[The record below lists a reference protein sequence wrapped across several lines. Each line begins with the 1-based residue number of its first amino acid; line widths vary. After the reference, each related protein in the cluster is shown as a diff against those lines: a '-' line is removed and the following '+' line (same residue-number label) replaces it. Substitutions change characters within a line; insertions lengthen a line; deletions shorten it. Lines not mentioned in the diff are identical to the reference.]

1 VTVKSQ
7 TGWRGSFRRIGTLQ
21 WFASPPRKGIRMSA
35 RAVQVY
41 CLFILVLGFTAFES
55 TSGFDGRAP
64 QRGGV
69 ESANF
74 VVYASD
80 WRLANLVSQRA
91 EEYRKA
97 LALEWTGREL
107 APWSQKCPIEV
118 ELGGASSGET
128 SFAFVSHADGRGY
141 PIEWQM
147 KIRGPYE
154 RILDSVLPHEITH
167 TIFATHF
174 GEPLPRWADE
184 GACTMVEHELEKN
197 KNHQLLMQFLH
208 SKPSMGIPFNR
219 MFVMRRYPRQI
230 LPLYAQGYSVAKF
243 LIHQGGKQRF
253 VEYIGQGLRQDA
265 MNRGSSGW
273 SEVTAEFY
281 GYEDLSELQTSW
293 LKWVGD
299 GSDEVAL
306 KTSGNE
312 YSKILARASID
323 STYAINSTPSVKVA
337 ALNMGGAKNSYSR
350 EGAASLLSQRDVGD
364 GGRSRSEDIPIYRHP
379 KQSSEGSIS
388 IFR

>member
-1 VTVKSQ
+1 
-7 TGWRGSFRRIGTLQ
+7 
-21 WFASPPRKGIRMSA
+21 MSA

-69 ESANF
+69 ESTNF

-184 GACTMVEHELEKN
+184 GACTMVEHELEKKQKSPIAN
-197 KNHQLLMQFLH
+197 AVLAFQAIDGN
-208 SKPSMGIPFNR
+208 
-219 MFVMRRYPRQI
+219 
-230 LPLYAQGYSVAKF
+230 PLQPYVRNAAVS
-243 LIHQGGKQRF
+243 
-253 VEYIGQGLRQDA
+253 
-265 MNRGSSGW
+265 
-273 SEVTAEFY
+273 TA
-281 GYEDLSELQTSW
+281 
-293 LKWVGD
+293 
-299 GSDEVAL
+299 
-306 KTSGNE
+306 
-312 YSKILARASID
+312 
-323 STYAINSTPSVKVA
+323 NSA
-337 ALNMGGAKNSYSR
+337 ALRAGLQRREISHPSR
-350 EGAASLLSQRDVGD
+350 W
-364 GGRSRSEDIPIYRHP
+364 
-379 KQSSEGSIS
+379 
-388 IFR
+388 

>member
-1 VTVKSQ
+1 
-7 TGWRGSFRRIGTLQ
+7 
-21 WFASPPRKGIRMSA
+21 
-35 RAVQVY
+35 
-41 CLFILVLGFTAFES
+41 
-55 TSGFDGRAP
+55 
-64 QRGGV
+64 
-69 ESANF
+69 
-74 VVYASD
+74 
-80 WRLANLVSQRA
+80 
-91 EEYRKA
+91 
-97 LALEWTGREL
+97 
-107 APWSQKCPIEV
+107 
-118 ELGGASSGET
+118 
-128 SFAFVSHADGRGY
+128 
-141 PIEWQM
+141 
-147 KIRGPYE
+147 
-154 RILDSVLPHEITH
+154 
-167 TIFATHF
+167 
-174 GEPLPRWADE
+174 
-184 GACTMVEHELEKN
+184 
-197 KNHQLLMQFLH
+197 LLMQFLH